1 MNAVDRMI
9 RDALEYLADKRFGV
23 ICAKN
28 TRNRDVV
35 KEMMVDPSEPLYW
48 RRLQTAEC
56 GFLRKRVVVND
67 SVKRRDKL
75 VRYGLRR

>member
-1 MNAVDRMI
+1 MVG
-9 RDALEYLADKRFGV
+9 DAREHLAQKRFWIV
-23 ICAKN
+23 CAKN

>member
-1 MNAVDRMI
+1 MVG
-9 RDALEYLADKRFGV
+9 DARENLTQERFGIV
-23 ICAKN
+23 CAKN

-35 KEMMVDPSEPLYW
+35 KEMVVDPSEPLYW

-56 GFLRKRVVVND
+56 GFLRKGVVVND

-75 VRYGLRR
+75 VRYRLRR